1 LRGHAGR
8 FVKTQPFL
16 RSFVTP
22 AAFCAFAFLAAMTAV
37 LQYSVRA
44 FIPGSLEPGG
54 LTLANFA
61 ALLKPLYA
69 RVFIDTVWICF
80 LTAFFALIIGYPLA
94 YALVHVQNRL
104 AKSFILI
111 TVVTPLFL
119 GEVVR
124 TYSWIIVLG
133 SNGFINSILL
143 KLGVIVQPIQFM
155 FTKFGVVVALVH
167 VTVPVMVIILAA
179 ALSHI
184 DRNYQRAAESLGAGP
199 IRAFATVTLPLSM
212 PGIIA
217 GVTTAFAWTFS
228 AFATPQMIGGGRVNM
243 ISNLVYQLGFASF
256 NFPFAASLCVS
267 GLALVAVI
275 LAVTRVALRPLEQ
288 IGPH

>member
-1 LRGHAGR
+1 
-8 FVKTQPFL
+8 VTTQPFL

-22 AAFCAFAFLAAMTAV
+22 AALCAFGFLAAMAAV
-37 LQYSVRA
+37 LQYSVLT

-54 LTLANFA
+54 FTLDNFA
-61 ALLKPLYA
+61 TLMKPLYA

-80 LTAFFALIIGYPLA
+80 LTAFFALIVGYPLA
-94 YALVHVQNRL
+94 YALVHVQSKL

-133 SNGFINSILL
+133 NNGFINSVLL
-143 KLGVIVQPIQFM
+143 KLGIIAQPIQFM

-167 VTVPVMVIILAA
+167 VTMPVMVIMLAA

-184 DRNYQRAAESLGAGP
+184 DRNYERAAASLGAGP
-199 IRAFATVTLPLSM
+199 IRAFATITLPLSM
-212 PGIIA
+212 PGIVA
-217 GVTTAFAWTFS
+217 GVTTSFAWTFS
-228 AFATPQMIGGGRVNM
+228 AFATPQLIGGGRVNM

-267 GLALVAVI
+267 GLALTLAI
-275 LAVTRVALRPLEQ
+275 LALLRVAARPLESM
-288 IGPH
+288 GPH

>member
-1 LRGHAGR
+1 
-8 FVKTQPFL
+8 VTTQPFL
-16 RSFVTP
+16 RSFVAP
-22 AAFCAFAFLAAMTAV
+22 AALCAFGFLAAMAAV
-37 LQYSVRA
+37 LQYSVLA

-54 LTLANFA
+54 FTLENFTT
-61 ALLKPLYA
+61 LMKPLYA

-80 LTAFFALIIGYPLA
+80 LTAFFALIVGYPLA
-94 YALVHVQNRL
+94 YALVHAQSKL
-104 AKSFILI
+104 AKSFILV

-133 SNGFINSILL
+133 NNGFINSVLL
-143 KLGVIVQPIQFM
+143 KLGVIAQPLQFM

-167 VTVPVMVIILAA
+167 VTMPVMVIMLAA

-184 DRNYQRAAESLGAGP
+184 DRNYQRAAASLGAGP
-199 IRAFATVTLPLSM
+199 IRVFATVTLPLSM
-212 PGIIA
+212 PGVVA
-217 GVTTAFAWTFS
+217 GVTTSFAWTFS
-228 AFATPQMIGGGRVNM
+228 AFATPQLIGGGRVNM

-267 GLALVAVI
+267 GLALTLAI
-275 LAVTRVALRPLEQ
+275 LALARVAARPLENM
-288 IGPH
+288 GPH